1 MSQILELFK
10 LQLDNKYDIFKK
22 KDFKSF
28 FKSFFKYLVLTVA
41 IILVMFLILRKI
53 FFLLFINVNPSLM
66 TLVLIATQAISFIF
80 AVGSIMNT
88 LYFSKDNELF
98 MVMPVTFNQ
107 LFISKIMMIYINE
120 LIFNFVYM
128 LPILFT
134 FGLLGHFSVIY
145 FLLLFVFIPILPV
158 LPIALASLISI
169 PFMFIVKFFKKNIWL
184 TIITILILVAGMFV
198 LYMQLVSKISG
209 AINIAEKQVSTGLR
223 INREVEK
230 LGSNVFIFS
239 KLAISLV
246 KFQNIYNIFLYLIGS
261 FVLFML
267 CFLVIKPFYY
277 KVATITLEN
286 TTSPKRKPKKF
297 KARKPFN
304 ELLLNE
310 IKLTF
315 RSPSYIFQFF
325 LFPVFMPLIVFTYDK
340 LLITI
345 AVNQAGQ
352 NMIFG
357 SHILILLI
365 IALMSNIISSIAIS
379 KEGSTFYLTKVSPI
393 DFKLQV
399 LAKLFFNAI
408 FTIGAIIIT
417 TITTL
422 LFTNLRVEIVFL
434 SAFLV
439 IILSL
444 GHICHSFDMDLQ
456 NPILDWYDNS
466 EISALSKS
474 TTKSM
479 VYALVL
485 SLIMFVLTT
494 LGGVTGL
501 IFGVGMSVMYLL
513 ARIHL
518 LKIRIYYYFNTMEVW
533 YEESNYINF
542 TCVTIFAYILH
553 IIHWSNFIKI
563 QLSSSWKN
571 SALRW

>member
-53 FFLLFINVNPSLM
+53 FFLLFINVNPALM
-66 TLVLIATQAISFIF
+66 TLVLIATQAISFVF
-80 AVGSIMNT
+80 AIGSIMNT

-120 LIFNFVYM
+120 LIFNFIYM

-209 AINIAEKQVSTGLR
+209 AINIAEKQVATGLK

-267 CFLVIKPFYY
+267 CFLLIKPFYY

-286 TTSPKRKPKKF
+286 TTSQKRKPKKF

-310 IKLTF
+310 IRLTF

-379 KEGSTFYLTKVSPI
+379 KEGSTFYLTKVSPV

-399 LAKLFFNAI
+399 MAKLCFNAI
-408 FTIGAIIIT
+408 FTVSAILIT
-417 TITTL
+417 TITTFI
-422 LFTNLRVEIVFL
+422 FTDLKVEIVLL
-434 SAFLV
+434 SSILA

-494 LGGVTGL
+494 LGGVMGL

-518 LKIRIYYYFNTMEVW
+518 LRIRIYHYFNTMEV
-533 YEESNYINF
+533 
-542 TCVTIFAYILH
+542 
-553 IIHWSNFIKI
+553 
-563 QLSSSWKN
+563 
-571 SALRW
+571 

>member
-53 FFLLFINVNPSLM
+53 FFLLFINVNPALM
-66 TLVLIATQAISFIF
+66 TLVLIATQAISFVF
-80 AVGSIMNT
+80 AIGSIMNT

-120 LIFNFVYM
+120 LIFNFIYM

-209 AINIAEKQVSTGLR
+209 AINIAEKQVATGLK

-267 CFLVIKPFYY
+267 CFLLIKPFYY

-286 TTSPKRKPKKF
+286 TTSQKRKPKKF

-310 IKLTF
+310 IRLTF

-379 KEGSTFYLTKVSPI
+379 KEGSTFYLTKVSPV

-399 LAKLFFNAI
+399 MAKLCFNAI
-408 FTIGAIIIT
+408 FTVSAILIT
-417 TITTL
+417 TITTFI
-422 LFTNLRVEIVFL
+422 FTDLKVEIVLL
-434 SAFLV
+434 SSILA

-494 LGGVTGL
+494 LGGVMGL

-518 LKIRIYYYFNTMEVW
+518 LRIRIYHYFNTMEVW
-533 YEESNYINF
+533 YEESYYINF
-542 TCVTIFAYILH
+542 TCVAIFAYILH
-553 IIHWSNFIKI
+553 IFHWSNFI
-563 QLSSSWKN
+563 
-571 SALRW
+571 